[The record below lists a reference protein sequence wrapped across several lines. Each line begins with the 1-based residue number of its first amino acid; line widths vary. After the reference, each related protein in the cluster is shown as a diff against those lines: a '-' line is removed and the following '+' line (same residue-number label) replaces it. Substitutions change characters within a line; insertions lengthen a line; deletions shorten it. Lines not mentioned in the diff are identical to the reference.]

1 MLSQNLLAQRGCA
14 CKFIKI
20 KTQGRKIQSKN
31 LQSIKG
37 EERMGPRNHKLSIG
51 ESVGEISGEER

>member
-1 MLSQNLLAQRGCA
+1 MLSQDLLAQKGCA

-37 EERMGPRNHKLSIG
+37 EERMGPRKHKLTIG
-51 ESVGEISGEER
+51 GSVGEISEGER